1 MEKLPFGKVFNC
13 ARLKTASKPTS
24 HSAVQP
30 SSVMALDGRA
40 AGLAISSL
48 GAQSVWRSP
57 NVEFM
62 SGPIIGTTAAVAA
75 TSLASGMLSSS
86 DGGAMDIVMGV
97 NWMSVRRKDFYCIL
111 FRLR

>member
-13 ARLKTASKPTS
+13 ARLKSASKP
-24 HSAVQP
+24 AMEP
-30 SSVMALDGRA
+30 CSVVALDWSARPSVRWA
-40 AGLAISSL
+40 L
-48 GAQSVWRSP
+48 SVWRSP

-75 TSLASGMLSSS
+75 TSLAFGMLSSS